1 MHILLHILILTI
13 HITWGILQ
21 NILGFMIFLYFYIR
35 NPKRDIMIY
44 HMSIVTDWD
53 YKNGCMGLGM
63 FIFINDFRRKDNEF
77 ILMHEYGHSIQSLIL
92 GPLFIPLIAIPSLIW
107 ASSKSLKNYRQIH
120 KISYY
125 DLYTEKWANHLSR
138 RVLKNRL

>member
-13 HITWGILQ
+13 HITWGMLQ
-21 NILGFMIFLYFYIR
+21 NILGFMIFLYFYVR

-63 FIFINDFRRKDNEF
+63 FIFINDFKRKDNEF

-107 ASSKSLKNYRQIH
+107 ASSKSLKNYREKH

-125 DLYTEKWANHLSR
+125 DLFTEKWANHLSR